1 MVRRRIN
8 KLTVF
13 VSVRVAPIV
22 GGWVYSGLIGAWLVG
37 LGGFVLNGWGLTND
51 DGLQGEDA

>member
-1 MVRRRIN
+1 MVRSLIN
-8 KLTVF
+8 KPTVF

-37 LGGFVLNGWGLTND
+37 SGVSF
-51 DGLQGEDA
+51 